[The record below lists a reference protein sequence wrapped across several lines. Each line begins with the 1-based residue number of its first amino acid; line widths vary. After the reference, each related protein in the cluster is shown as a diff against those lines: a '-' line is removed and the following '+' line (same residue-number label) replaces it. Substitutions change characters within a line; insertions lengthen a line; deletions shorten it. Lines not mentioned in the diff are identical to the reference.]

1 MEPLK
6 PERKRE
12 IFEASPA
19 ATPQEIAEYEALLA
33 ERFTVDPDLP
43 RGPEM
48 LKLGQRKSERLKELQ
63 RKLFPETETETEPE
77 ANEEGLTR

>member
-12 IFEASPA
+12 IYEASPA
-19 ATPQEIAEYEALLA
+19 ATPQEIAEYQKLLA

-43 RGPEM
+43 RSPQM
-48 LKLGQRKSERLKELQ
+48 LELRQRKSERLKELQ
-63 RKLFPETETETEPE
+63 QKLFPETEPE
-77 ANEEGLTR
+77 ANEEGMTR

>member
-19 ATPQEIAEYEALLA
+19 ATPQEIA
-33 ERFTVDPDLP
+33 
-43 RGPEM
+43 GC
-48 LKLGQRKSERLKELQ
+48 GC
-63 RKLFPETETETEPE
+63 
-77 ANEEGLTR
+77 

>member
-12 IFEASPA
+12 IYEASPS
-19 ATPQEIAEYEALLA
+19 ATPQEIAEYQKLLA

-43 RGPEM
+43 RGPQM
-48 LKLGQRKSERLKELQ
+48 LELRQRKLERLKELQ
-63 RKLFPETETETEPE
+63 QKLFPETEPE
-77 ANEEGLTR
+77 ANEEVMTR